1 MFEKILIANRGEIAR
16 RIADAVRPMGV
27 RTVAVYSDADEGA
40 PHVRAADEAVAL
52 GGLAPKDSYLDA
64 AKLLDAARAT
74 GAQAIHPGYGFLSE
88 SPGFARAVQQAGLT
102 FIGPSPE
109 SMERMKD
116 KAEARRLVSAAGVPV
131 VPGTEETVESLDEA
145 KAIAA
150 SIGYPVLVKAAG
162 GGGGIGM
169 TRADDEAA
177 LEKALRTSRDRARS
191 AFGNEAVYL
200 ERCIENPRHVE
211 VQVLGDSRGHLVHLF
226 ERECSIQR
234 RHQKVLEEAPSPLHW
249 AGKDELL
256 GRMYEAALRAA
267 RAFGYSNAGT
277 VEFLVDGDRFYF
289 MEMNARLQVEHPVT
303 EMTTGVELIP
313 WQLRIAAGEE
323 LTLRQEEI
331 SRAGAAIEMRI
342 YAEDPVRFLPAP
354 GRIVTWDA
362 PSGEGVRLDAGYEA
376 GQAVTPYY
384 DPLLAKLIAY
394 GPTRE
399 AAIDRALGAVR
410 GFRVEGEKLKT
421 NLALHERIL
430 QDAAFKAG
438 DLDTHF
444 LEKHARP

>member
-27 RTVAVYSDADEGA
+27 RTVAVYSDADADA
-40 PHVRAADEAVAL
+40 PHVKAADEAIAL
-52 GGLAPKDSYLDA
+52 GGMAARDSYLDA
-64 AKLLDAARAT
+64 GKILEAARSS
-74 GAQAIHPGYGFLSE
+74 GAQAIHPGYGFLAENPS
-88 SPGFARAVQQAGLT
+88 FARAVHEAGLV
-102 FIGPSPE
+102 FIGPPPE
-109 SMERMKD
+109 AMERMKD

-131 VPGTEETVESLDEA
+131 VPGTDDTVESIEDA
-145 KAIAA
+145 KAVAA

-177 LEKALRTSRDRARS
+177 LEKALRTSRDRAKS
-191 AFGNEAVYL
+191 AFGSDAVYI
-200 ERCIENPRHVE
+200 ERCIETPRHVE
-211 VQVLGDSRGHLVHLF
+211 VQVLGDGHGNLVHLF

-249 AGKDELL
+249 EGKGELL
-256 GRMYEAALRAA
+256 ERMYDAALRAA
-267 RAFGYSNAGT
+267 REFGYSNAGT

-303 EMTTGVELIP
+303 ELTTGVELIP
-313 WQLRIAAGEE
+313 WQLRIAAGEP
-323 LTLRQEEI
+323 LTLAQEAI
-331 SRAGAAIEMRI
+331 SRSGAAIEMRV
-342 YAEDPVRFLPAP
+342 YAEDPIRFFPAP
-354 GRIVTWDA
+354 GRIVEWVPPA
-362 PSGEGVRLDAGYEA
+362 GEGVRLDAGYEA
-376 GQAVTPYY
+376 GQTVTPYY
-384 DPLLAKLIAY
+384 DPLLAKLIAF

-399 AAIDRALGAVR
+399 IAIDRALEAVR
-410 GFRVEGEKLKT
+410 SFRIEGDKLKT

-430 QDAAFKAG
+430 QDAAFRAG
-438 DLDTHF
+438 ALDTRF